1 VSGAAIPRELD
12 YGSSDGTSMAAP
24 HVAAAC
30 ALLLANRGSAPPSEI
45 RRRLI
50 ETADRLSW
58 MSGAGDLDYGGGRLS
73 LHRALF
79 I

>member
-1 VSGAAIPRELD
+1 
-12 YGSSDGTSMAAP
+12 
-24 HVAAAC
+24 
-30 ALLLANRGSAPPSEI
+30 
-45 RRRLI
+45 LI